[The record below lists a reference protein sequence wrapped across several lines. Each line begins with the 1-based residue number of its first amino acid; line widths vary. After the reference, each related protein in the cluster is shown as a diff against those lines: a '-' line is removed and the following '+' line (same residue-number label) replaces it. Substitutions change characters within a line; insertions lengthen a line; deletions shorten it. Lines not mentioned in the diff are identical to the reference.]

1 MIHGRARK
9 MNGIERHGPT
19 LPFLECGTGHEK
31 EIVNDGVNAG
41 INGLN
46 PFNLMC
52 FAIVF
57 T

>member
-1 MIHGRARK
+1 MIHGCTREK
-9 MNGIERHGPT
+9 NGIERHGPT
-19 LPFLECGTGHEK
+19 LPFLECGTRHEK
-31 EIVNDGVNAG
+31 EIMNDGVNAG